1 MRARILDHGS
11 AVVRRVEGVHISIRE
26 IVVFVESVGRG
37 GRREPGCL
45 EQYECGEGLAIMSK
59 ERRRSYV
66 HMCYDMI

>member
-1 MRARILDHGS
+1 M
-11 AVVRRVEGVHISIRE
+11 SIWE

-37 GRREPGCL
+37 GRHESGCL

-66 HMCYDMI
+66 QMCYEMI